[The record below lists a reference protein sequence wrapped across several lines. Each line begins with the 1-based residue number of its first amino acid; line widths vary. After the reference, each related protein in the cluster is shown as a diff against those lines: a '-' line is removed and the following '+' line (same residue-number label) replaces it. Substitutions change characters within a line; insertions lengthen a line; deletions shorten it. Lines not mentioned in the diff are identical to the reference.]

1 MRYFLNITL
10 LYILA
15 GDEEW
20 IRRIVWKFICIF
32 CWSKIILHK
41 RGTWPPRK
49 NYYFHNGSKVRHLNV
64 RTNKM
69 WRATLV
75 DIGWFLWAKNTNQDQ
90 QLLYLPTS
98 NLSIR
103 PWAYQKCTTNFISSK
118 IAHYYHP
125 SMKLREG
132 YGLTGVCL
140 SVHGKVPMWTLPMMH
155 WTSLYRVPLTPAPR
169 HGTWGP
175 PGSCHPGHKTK
186 GNNCYTPSPS
196 CLLIVTF
203 GSHYWIPVQTYSLDL
218 TVQPSPPPMYWRL
231 VATEAGTVDKR
242 VVPILL

>member
-75 DIGWFLWAKNTNQDQ
+75 DIGWFLWAKNINQDQ

-103 PWAYQKCTTNFISSK
+103 PWRSKHIRNVRLTSYHLKSPIITTHQWSCGK
-118 IAHYYHP
+118 V
-125 SMKLREG
+125 MVWQG
-132 YGLTGVCL
+132 CVCL
-140 SVHGKVPMWTLPMMH
+140 YMGRSPYEHYPWCIGPHCTGSPWSHPQDM
-155 WTSLYRVPLTPAPR
+155 R
-169 HGTWGP
+169 HGDPLAPAIPDIKPRAT
-175 PGSCHPGHKTK
+175 
-186 GNNCYTPSPS
+186 
-196 CLLIVTF
+196 IV
-203 GSHYWIPVQTYSLDL
+203 IPLAPAAS
-218 TVQPSPPPMYWRL
+218 W
-231 VATEAGTVDKR
+231 
-242 VVPILL
+242 